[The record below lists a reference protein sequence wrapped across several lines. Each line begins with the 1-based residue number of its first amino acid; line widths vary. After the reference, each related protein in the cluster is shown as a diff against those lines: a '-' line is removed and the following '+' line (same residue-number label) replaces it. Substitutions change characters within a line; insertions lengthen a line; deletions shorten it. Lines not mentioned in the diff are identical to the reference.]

1 MTHRRLIDLGL
12 VPLVSYPLLLVGFI
26 GLSLFLFLK
35 VEFAPYIYVLVSL
48 AVTAKL
54 SETGRN
60 DFLRL
65 WFKKQV
71 YLQIRLLE
79 NLIVTLPFVLFLL
92 YKEEFLASAIL
103 LAAAALLS
111 LNSFK
116 TDLNITIPTPFYHRP
131 FEFLVGFRSTYLL
144 FPVAYGLTVFALINA
159 NFNLG
164 IFSLLLVIMVVLS
177 YYSQPEGEYIV
188 WSFKLSPRMFL
199 WQKMKTA
206 LIYTSMLC
214 LPILTALG
222 IAYGSELLTIMAV
235 FAMGCLLL
243 MMVILAKYA
252 AYPHEMNLPE
262 GVILALSVAFP
273 PAMLVFAPFLY
284 TKAVRHLNSYLG

>member
-35 VEFAPYIYVLVSL
+35 VEFAAYIYVLVSL

-92 YKEEFLASAIL
+92 YKTEYLASAIL

-144 FPVAYGLTVFALINA
+144 FPVTYGLTVFALING

-177 YYSQPEGEYIV
+177 YYSQPEAEYIV

-206 LIYTSMLC
+206 LIYMSMLC

-222 IAYGSELLTIMAV
+222 IAYGSELLTIVAV
-235 FAMGCLLL
+235 FATGCLLL